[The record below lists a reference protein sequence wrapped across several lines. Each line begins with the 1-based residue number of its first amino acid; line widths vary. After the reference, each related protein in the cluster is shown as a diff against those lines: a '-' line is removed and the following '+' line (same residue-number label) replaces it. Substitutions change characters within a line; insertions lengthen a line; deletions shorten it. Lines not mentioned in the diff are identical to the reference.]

1 MKKILLIFMAVI
13 ACLTASANTK
23 FITDIVLIGG
33 TYDEMQVK
41 IATLVN
47 NGWKLINSN
56 LNDGVGG
63 DYIYLLYKS
72 DYVNSGYITDFY
84 LSNKKGTVPESIT
97 FNNRNYTLAPCEGG
111 THFGQV
117 QGNLNSNVSSSDD
130 IHLYFTRDGFDD
142 NRAVTEIYFDNV
154 QNGAVG
160 KNGGT
165 TGYNLNAGAGSSSSA
180 IYMHLNTSN
189 PGWVAEYNVT
199 NTECYLI
206 GYNGYVNDITTLNIP
221 YSVNGATVIGI
232 DMNFADF
239 TNLVTMNFPIESK
252 VDLMPSVQG
261 CQNFKHIN
269 LINTSGNIYRENQLP
284 DNMTGFQA
292 SALAG
297 TAIEELRMPN
307 VTDVTW
313 SYTGV
318 FEGCNN
324 LSLAV
329 FSKAATIGPNSF
341 ANIHSDNCRIGYNGS
356 INNWD
361 DYRTYH
367 HSPNL
372 IIGASDYSWY
382 RGWCGNYDAN
392 NCVVW
397 KLESNGQL
405 NIYCDTEL
413 FYEDN
418 PSSQIISTHPWVECR
433 DHIFVRSVTI
443 DHVYAIGQRE
453 FENRGVLAN
462 VYINPT
468 LHSIG
473 KEAFY
478 GCNALTDLW
487 FDGNQAQWDAVSK
500 DSQWRNG
507 ANNLKAHW
515 HCTVTFNA
523 NGHGTAP
530 AAQDI
535 QWSNRD
541 KATEP
546 TAPTASGFDF
556 KGWFTDAACTNRWY
570 FNDEVPGDMTLYAKW
585 EASQYAINV
594 SDAIEHG
601 TVTADK
607 QTATA
612 GETVTLTVTPDYG
625 YEFGTLTVMNGSTAV
640 ATTPGTEEG
649 KYTFVMPGAPVNVTA
664 TFFMTPVFPVSSTE
678 VTAGNITFKMIKVEG
693 NDNISTFYIGEC
705 EVTEAL
711 WMEVMGGNNPSSH
724 GGNLGDN
731 LPVETI
737 TWNDC
742 QAFITKLNE
751 MTHLQFRLPTAQEW
765 LFAAAGGNNSQGY
778 TYSGSNTINNVAWYH
793 DNCSSKQTVGTK
805 MPNELGIY
813 DMSGNVYE
821 IIQEATGVYGGGW
834 HAPASRCTV
843 GYYWG
848 ANETFA
854 DDDTGFRLAITNF
867 DSTSVPGDVN
877 GDGEVT
883 TIDITAIYNYLL
895 NGDTTYLATSDVDG
909 DGFVTTVDITAI
921 YNILLGNK
929 K

>member
-84 LSNKKGTVPESIT
+84 LSNKTGTVPENIT

-284 DNMTGFQA
+284 DNMTGFH
-292 SALAG
+292 
-297 TAIEELRMPN
+297 
-307 VTDVTW
+307 
-313 SYTGV
+313 
-318 FEGCNN
+318 CNN

-397 KLESNGQL
+397 KLESNGHL

-546 TAPTASGFDF
+546 TAPTADGYNFL
-556 KGWFTDAACTNRWY
+556 GWYTNAACTNQWN
-570 FNDEVPGDMTLYAKW
+570 FDNIVTGDMTLYAKW
-585 EASQYAINV
+585 EQV
-594 SDAIEHG
+594 
-601 TVTADK
+601 V
-607 QTATA
+607 
-612 GETVTLTVTPDYG
+612 
-625 YEFGTLTVMNGSTAV
+625 
-640 ATTPGTEEG
+640 
-649 KYTFVMPGAPVNVTA
+649 VN
-664 TFFMTPVFPVSSTE
+664 
-678 VTAGNITFKMIKVEG
+678 
-693 NDNISTFYIGEC
+693 
-705 EVTEAL
+705 
-711 WMEVMGGNNPSSH
+711 
-724 GGNLGDN
+724 
-731 LPVETI
+731 
-737 TWNDC
+737 
-742 QAFITKLNE
+742 
-751 MTHLQFRLPTAQEW
+751 
-765 LFAAAGGNNSQGY
+765 
-778 TYSGSNTINNVAWYH
+778 
-793 DNCSSKQTVGTK
+793 
-805 MPNELGIY
+805 
-813 DMSGNVYE
+813 
-821 IIQEATGVYGGGW
+821 
-834 HAPASRCTV
+834 
-843 GYYWG
+843 
-848 ANETFA
+848 
-854 DDDTGFRLAITNF
+854 
-867 DSTSVPGDVN
+867 VPGDVD
-877 GDGEVT
+877 GDGVVT
-883 TIDITAIYNYLL
+883 TVDITAIYNYIL

-921 YNILLGNK
+921 YNILLNE
-929 K
+929 